1 MHLWSVLS
9 MKNNKCFFSILRYLN
24 TSKTNTDVMKYV
36 FIVFRLW
43 QLCGN
48 SSDSLLFI
56 QHTHIEW
63 IQVVVGLSRCKKQM
77 VSLVPDTILL
87 LLTTKCQKC
96 DLTGEISKWL
106 TL

>member
-1 MHLWSVLS
+1 ML
-9 MKNNKCFFSILRYLN
+9 
-24 TSKTNTDVMKYV
+24 
-36 FIVFRLW
+36 
-43 QLCGN
+43 QLCVN

-56 QHTHIEW
+56 QHTYIDW
-63 IQVVVGLSRCKKQM
+63 VQFVVCLSRCKKQV

-87 LLTTKCQKC
+87 LFRTKGQKC